1 MVTKNSID
9 SDDPIEVAKGGSG
22 RATHTAYAVL
32 CGGTTTTADQ
42 QSIAGVGTSGEILTS
57 NGAAALPTFQ
67 AAAGGGGVTLQ
78 QVRTSTS
85 ALFDVG
91 TAIPYDDSIPQ
102 QTEGDEIL
110 TLAITP
116 TATDSIL
123 FVESSITGNVEIALR
138 ECTGAL
144 FRDATA
150 GAIAAAQIGRTA
162 DSDAKEATVFGSI
175 RVWVTSGSTDET
187 TFKLRCGSESTTGLS
202 INGDATSRL
211 YGGVSST
218 TLTITEY
225 SA

>member
-9 SDDPIEVAKGGSG
+9 SDDPIEVAKGGTG
-22 RATHTAYAVL
+22 RATHTAYAVV
-32 CGGTTTTADQ
+32 CGGTTTTAAQ
-42 QSIAGVGTSGEILTS
+42 QSIAGVGTSGQILTS

-91 TAIPYDDSIPQ
+91 TAIPYDDTIPQ

-116 TATDSIL
+116 IADDSVL
-123 FVESSITGNVEIALR
+123 FVEASITGNVDSTSR
-138 ECTGAL
+138 ECSAAI

-150 GAIAAAQIGRTA
+150 GAIAAAEIGRTA
-162 DSDAKEATVFGSI
+162 SGDSTDDAIFGSI

-187 TFKLRCGSESTTGLS
+187 TFKLRCGSETTSGMS
-202 INGDATSRL
+202 INGDGASRL

-218 TLTITEY
+218 TLTVTEY